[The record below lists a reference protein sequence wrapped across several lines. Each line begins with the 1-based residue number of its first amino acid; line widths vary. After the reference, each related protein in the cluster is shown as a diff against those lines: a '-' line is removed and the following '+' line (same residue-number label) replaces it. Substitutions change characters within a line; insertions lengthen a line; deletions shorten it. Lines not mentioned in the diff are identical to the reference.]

1 MPSKYGERVDKFYRS
16 TKWKK
21 CRLAMIAEAR
31 GICQLCKKNV
41 GTEVHHIIP
50 VTDKN
55 VDDPTIALG
64 KDNLMVLCKSCHD
77 AIRSKDETGKIV
89 EFDADGNV
97 TITDTREVAPLGV
110 SQKK

>member
-1 MPSKYGERVDKFYRS
+1 MPSKYGEKVDKFYRS
-16 TKWKK
+16 AKWKK

-31 GICQLCKKNV
+31 GICQRCHKNP

-50 VTDKN
+50 VTDQN

-77 AIRSKDETGKIV
+77 SIRSVDETGKIV
-89 EFDADGNV
+89 EFDENGNV
-97 TITDTREVAPLGV
+97 TISDTKGIPPQG
-110 SQKK
+110 SK